1 MLVQQ
6 NSDLDALLATQQHRI
21 GALLDHSLDRGAT
34 CNTEWM
40 EFLHPFFRDILS
52 VGSITTAAKRVADA
66 LTIASAALPPG
77 SAPPH
82 PALQPQ
88 LQAQTRAAPSAPA
101 PSGAAAPAAKAAPR
115 PAFIGAPSS
124 AEIVG
129 PRLAVWASPPRNVL
143 CRACSGRL
151 HTFWECPVK
160 IRRGSRRP
168 LPKLRHPG
176 CAGAGRLGRRRAH
189 SSRVRRLEGVPGSSP
204 PRPRSQGAGGAGL
217 LTPGPTH
224 AASPPT
230 SDDGR
235 GRS

>member
-151 HTFWECPVK
+151 HTFWECPVRYAADLGAPCPGFDTQGVPVPGDWAGGELTPAACAAWK
-160 IRRGSRRP
+160 VY
-168 LPKLRHPG
+168 LVRHH
-176 CAGAGRLGRRRAH
+176 LGRAAKAPA
-189 SSRVRRLEGVPGSSP
+189 VP
-204 PRPRSQGAGGAGL
+204 AF
-217 LTPGPTH
+217 
-224 AASPPT
+224 
-230 SDDGR
+230 
-235 GRS
+235 